1 MGTLRQAQGGGDFTR
16 RREGAKE
23 ERECFMIFAA
33 REYPS
38 RKNHET
44 PFREEIEDI
53 DLRRFAQM
61 DCSYY
66 SPFPEEPLR
75 NFWLGY
81 PRTKIPQHSLCELR
95 VLLFELFSGLV

>member
-1 MGTLRQAQGGGDFTR
+1 MTLRRFDKLTASQAGSTGLTTGQGGGDFTR

-38 RKNHET
+38 SKNHET

-61 DCSYY
+61 
-66 SPFPEEPLR
+66 
-75 NFWLGY
+75 
-81 PRTKIPQHSLCELR
+81 EL
-95 VLLFELFSGLV
+95 LALS

>member
-1 MGTLRQAQGGGDFTR
+1 MG
-16 RREGAKE
+16 REE

-66 SPFPEEPLR
+66 SPFPR
-75 NFWLGY
+75 
-81 PRTKIPQHSLCELR
+81 RTVAEFLCGG
-95 VLLFELFSGLV
+95 SP